1 MRRSIWNNWKVLF
14 VILCGVLLFSCS
26 QDDADLEKLDETFF
40 VRHKNADMPAYVKG
54 NGTEKV
60 FLVTLHGGPGGAGL
74 GFQGP
79 AFNRIEENYAVVY
92 FDQRGSG
99 MSQGSYDEDDV
110 NIDLMAEDVLALV
123 KVLKQR
129 YGTDTRFF
137 LLGHS
142 WGGALGPATLL
153 KDQSDFLGWINVNG
167 SHDPKGLYFEY
178 IRNFNRVAAEQIEL
192 GNSIT
197 FWEFVYTVLDEVDPN
212 TVNLDDFNRLNRTA
226 FDAELKLRDDN
237 FVNEAGN
244 GGVKVSDYNPLT
256 FLWNIWQIQSIL
268 DDDTIGKLSFT
279 ERLSEITIPSLIL
292 WGRYDMVVPP
302 FYAQEAYEN
311 LGSDEKTLV
320 IFERSAHAPMFTE
333 VDGFTVE
340 VLRFMDQHK

>member
-1 MRRSIWNNWKVLF
+1 MCSYIWNAWKVVF
-14 VILCGVLLFSCS
+14 VLLGGIVLFSCS
-26 QDDADLEKLDETFF
+26 QDNVDLDQLDETFF

-54 NGTEKV
+54 NGTDKV
-60 FLVTLHGGPGGAGL
+60 FLVTLHGGPGGLGL

-79 AFNRIEENYAVVY
+79 AFDQIEEDYAVVY

-99 MSQGSYDEDDV
+99 MSQGNYAEDDV
-110 NIDLMAEDVLALV
+110 DIDLMAEDVLALV

-129 YGTDTRFF
+129 YGNDTRFF

-153 KDQSDFLGWINVNG
+153 KNQSDFLGWIDVNG

-178 IRNFNRVAAEQIEL
+178 IRNFERIAAEQIEL
-192 GNSIT
+192 ENSIA
-197 FWEFVYTVLDEVDPN
+197 FWESVYGVLSEVDPN

-226 FDAELKLRDDN
+226 FDAELRLRDDAIIN
-237 FVNEAGN
+237 DPGN

-256 FLWNIWQIQSIL
+256 FLWNIQKIQSIL

-279 ERLSEITIPSLIL
+279 DRLPEITIPSLIL

-311 LGSDEKTLV
+311 LGSEEKTLV
-320 IFERSAHAPMFTE
+320 IFERSGHAPMFTE
-333 VDGFTVE
+333 ADGFAEE
-340 VLRFMDQHK
+340 VLRFIDQHK